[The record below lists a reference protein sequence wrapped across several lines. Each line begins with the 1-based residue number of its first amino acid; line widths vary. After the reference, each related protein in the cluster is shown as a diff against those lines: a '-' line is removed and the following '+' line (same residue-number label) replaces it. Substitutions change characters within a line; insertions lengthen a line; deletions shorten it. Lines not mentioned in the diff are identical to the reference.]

1 VRILYHDSGLSDA
14 LGAIILV
21 AVVGMGVAL
30 LGVGIFSSPPHQEI
44 PALEADFITI
54 DHSILLRHEGG
65 DTLRKEDV
73 SFLMNGNDTR
83 DYFKN
88 MDGTPWSRWSAG
100 DTLRYD
106 VPAGSI
112 VPDSLLLV
120 YTRGTS
126 PQVLLS
132 LGKPVISIRVNC
144 GDGAYTDTKNNLWS
158 ADQQY
163 SPGGWGYSGNR
174 QSYSVGN
181 SIANTMDPILYQT
194 ESWFSGGNGQYRFTV
209 PDGKYKVTLKF
220 AEIYHG
226 INPSNPR
233 IFSVVVEGNQVIT
246 DLYLLSTAGLY
257 TATDG
262 TYHVTVNDGILDIDF
277 IKGFENPKV
286 SAIEIMNE

>member
-1 VRILYHDSGLSDA
+1 MYHDSGLSDA

-30 LGVGIFSSPPHQEI
+30 LGVGILSSPPHQEI
-44 PALEADFITI
+44 PALEADFTTI

-65 DTLRKEDV
+65 DTLKKEDV

-83 DYFKN
+83 NNFKN
-88 MDGTPWSRWSAG
+88 MDGSPWSRWSAG
-100 DTLRYD
+100 ETLRYD

-132 LGKPVISIRVNC
+132 LGKPVITIRVNC

-181 SIANTMDPILYQT
+181 SIANTMDPALYQT

-226 INPSNPR
+226 INPGNPR
-233 IFSVVVEGNQVIT
+233 IFSVAVEGNQVIT

-262 TYHVTVNDGILDIDF
+262 TYHVMVNDGILDIDF
-277 IKGFENPKV
+277 IKVFENPKV